1 MSIAL
6 LLWLKVL
13 IASLIVG
20 FVTASIKSWVDRFFL
35 VILLTSLVG
44 LPITHSI
51 MINLIVVALA
61 SLMMALRQGSVIK
74 SVREDWVLIV
84 LPAVLGG
91 IIGRLVGLNVKAVVL
106 LAILGVYAILTGLR
120 MIFIKP
126 LRERDDKLHPNW
138 QVPIA
143 FFFGG
148 LIGLISA
155 GGKPFSVPFYNWVMG
170 HHPQRAYALSSLG
183 VTVAAWSAIGAQMAT
198 GSAITPRDLGLAVYA
213 FILITLTALGVERIW
228 TPKLNQIVTWIVAP
242 VLVLVGIRF
251 IYTAY
256 LIG

>member
-6 LLWLKVL
+6 LLWIKVF

-20 FVTASIKSWVDRFFL
+20 FVTASIKSWVDRVFL

-51 MINLIVVALA
+51 MVNLIVVALA
-61 SLMMALRQGSVIK
+61 ALMMALRQGDVIK
-74 SVREDWVLIV
+74 SVREDWVLIIV
-84 LPAVLGG
+84 PAVLGG
-91 IIGRLVGLNVKAVVL
+91 MVGRLIGLQANAPL
-106 LAILGVYAILTGLR
+106 LLLILGAYAILTGLR

-126 LRERDDKLHPNW
+126 LPERDDKLHPNW

-148 LIGLISA
+148 LTGLISA

-170 HHPQRAYALSSLG
+170 HHPQRAYALSSVG
-183 VTVAAWSAIGAQMAT
+183 VTVAAWSAIGAQVAT
-198 GSAITPRDLGLAVYA
+198 GNPFSPRDLGLAVYA
-213 FILITLTALGVERIW
+213 FVLITLTALGVERIW

-242 VLVLVGIRF
+242 ILVLVGIRF
-251 IYTAY
+251 IFMAH
-256 LIG
+256 LFG